1 MPNADEGTIEQEQRY
16 RASAYALLAALLRA
30 TPDQALLDHVA
41 VLSPESD
48 AESDELSESMAVL
61 AAAAQQQ
68 NPADLEDEYNNL
80 FIGIGKGEVV
90 PYGSWYLTGF
100 LMEQP
105 LSDLRDDLRALGFER
120 NPETHEPEDHIG
132 AIFEVFS
139 VMISDAAG
147 LAEQQRFFE
156 KHMKPW
162 LTRFFADLG
171 HAQSADFYRTVAQF
185 GTAFLE
191 LEQRYLLMR
200 S

>member
-1 MPNADEGTIEQEQRY
+1 MSSTEKETIEQEQRY
-16 RASAYALLAALLRA
+16 RASAYALLAALLRTA
-30 TPDQALLDHVA
+30 PDQGLLDHVA
-41 VLSPESD
+41 ALSPESD
-48 AESDELSESMAVL
+48 TESDELSETMAAL
-61 AAAAQQQ
+61 ANAAQRQS
-68 NPADLEDEYNNL
+68 PANLEEEYNNL

-120 NPETHEPEDHIG
+120 NPEIHEPEDHIA

-139 VMISDAAG
+139 VMISDAAS
-147 LAEQQRFFE
+147 LAEQQRFFD

-171 HAQSADFYRTVAQF
+171 NARSADFYRSVAQF
-185 GTAFLE
+185 GAAFFE
-191 LEQRYLLMR
+191 LEQTYLLMR

>member
-1 MPNADEGTIEQEQRY
+1 MASTDEETIEQEQRY
-16 RASAYALLAALLRA
+16 RPSAAALLAALLRA
-30 TPDQALLDHVA
+30 APDQALLDHVA

-48 AESDELSESMAVL
+48 AESDELSEAMAAL
-61 AAAAQQQ
+61 ATAAQKQR
-68 NPADLEDEYNNL
+68 PANLEDEYNSL

-100 LMEQP
+100 LMERP

-120 NPETHEPEDHIG
+120 NPEIHEPEDHVA

-139 VMISDAAG
+139 VMISDAAS

-171 HAQSADFYRTVAQF
+171 HARSADFYRTVAQF
-185 GTAFLE
+185 GAAFLE

>member
-1 MPNADEGTIEQEQRY
+1 MAFTDEETIEQEQRY

-41 VLSPESD
+41 TLSPESD
-48 AESDELSESMAVL
+48 SESDDLADTMTAL
-61 AAAAQQQ
+61 AAAARQQRPQ
-68 NPADLEDEYNNL
+68 DLEDEYNAL

-105 LSDLRDDLRALGFER
+105 LSDLRDDLRTLGFER
-120 NPETHEPEDHIG
+120 NPEIHEPEDHIG

-139 VMISDAAG
+139 VMISDAAS
-147 LAEQQRFFE
+147 LAEQQRFFD

-171 HAQSADFYRTVAQF
+171 HARSADFYRSVALF
-185 GTAFLE
+185 GAAFLE
-191 LEQRYLLMR
+191 LEQKYLLMR

>member
-1 MPNADEGTIEQEQRY
+1 MATTDEGIIEEEQRY

-30 TPDQALLDHVA
+30 APDQALLDHVTA
-41 VLSPESD
+41 LSPESD
-48 AESDELSESMAVL
+48 AESDELSEAMSAL
-61 AAAAQQQ
+61 AKAARQQ
-68 NPADLEDEYNNL
+68 NPADLEEEYNNL

-105 LSDLRDDLRALGFER
+105 LSELRDDLRVLGFER
-120 NPETHEPEDHIG
+120 NPETHEPEDHIA

-139 VMISDAAG
+139 VMISDAVS
-147 LAEQQRFFE
+147 LTEQQRFSE

-171 HAQSADFYRTVAQF
+171 NARSADFYRHVAQF
-185 GTAFLE
+185 GAAFLE
-191 LEQRYLLMR
+191 LEQRYLLMHN
-200 S
+200 

>member
-1 MPNADEGTIEQEQRY
+1 MATTDEATLEQEQRY

-30 TPDQALLDHVA
+30 PPDQALLDHVVA
-41 VLSPESD
+41 LSPESD
-48 AESDELSESMAVL
+48 AEPDELSEAMSKL
-61 AAAAQQQ
+61 AAAARTIDLSQ
-68 NPADLEDEYNNL
+68 LEDEYNAL

-105 LSDLRDDLRALGFER
+105 L
-120 NPETHEPEDHIG
+120 EDHIA

-139 VMISDAAG
+139 VMILDATS
-147 LAEQQRFFE
+147 LAEQQRFSE

-171 HAQSADFYRTVAQF
+171 HTRSADFYRFVAQF
-185 GTAFLE
+185 GAAFLE

>member
-1 MPNADEGTIEQEQRY
+1 V
-16 RASAYALLAALLRA
+16 AA
-30 TPDQALLDHVA
+30 
-41 VLSPESD
+41 LSPESD
-48 AESDELSESMAVL
+48 AESDELSESMAAL

-139 VMISDAAG
+139 VMISDAAS
-147 LAEQQRFFE
+147 LAEQQRFSE

-171 HAQSADFYRTVAQF
+171 AARSADFYRTVAQF

>member
-1 MPNADEGTIEQEQRY
+1 MVSTDEETIEQEQRY

-30 TPDQALLDHVA
+30 APDQALLDHVA
-41 VLSPESD
+41 TLSPESD
-48 AESDELSESMAVL
+48 AESDELSEAMAAL
-61 AAAAQQQ
+61 ATAAKQQR
-68 NPADLEDEYNNL
+68 PANLEDEYNSL

-120 NPETHEPEDHIG
+120 NPEIREPEDHIA

-162 LTRFFADLG
+162 LARFFADLG
-171 HAQSADFYRTVAQF
+171 HARSADFFRNVAQF
-185 GTAFLE
+185 GAAFLE

>member
-1 MPNADEGTIEQEQRY
+1 MAFSDEETIEQEQRY

-41 VLSPESD
+41 TLSPESD
-48 AESDELSESMAVL
+48 AESDDLADAMTAL
-61 AAAAQQQ
+61 AAAAGQQRPQ
-68 NPADLEDEYNNL
+68 DLEDEYNAL
-80 FIGIGKGEVV
+80 FIGIGQGEVV

-105 LSDLRDDLRALGFER
+105 LSDLRDDLRTLGFER
-120 NPETHEPEDHIG
+120 NPEIHEPEDHIG
-132 AIFEVFS
+132 ALFEVFS
-139 VMISDAAG
+139 VMISDAASP
-147 LAEQQRFFE
+147 AEQQRFFD

-171 HAQSADFYRTVAQF
+171 HARSADFYRTVAQF
-185 GTAFLE
+185 GAAFLE
-191 LEQRYLLMR
+191 LEQKYLLMH